1 MKDTIALT
9 YRRVSTFK
17 QEREGTSLDDQLRT
31 CREYVRRHG
40 GWQLGTEYCDVLT
53 GRTAKRQD
61 YQALLEECR
70 QLRKA
75 GNAVVVVTAALDR
88 MGRDLLESVRSRKE
102 LRELDVELHCI
113 REGGVLDETH
123 ANLLATMAQDE
134 SDRTSKRVRASK
146 KYTIERGF
154 RAVGRVPWGYRL
166 DDATDEERR
175 LGSQRRVLRVDE
187 MTAPHVRELFRRA
200 AERISIR
207 QLTAWVASLPTDA
220 RGGRSLDY
228 QKVRDRLSAP
238 VYVAR
243 PDRPKDV
250 RVLDRPV
257 GNWPPLVSDEVWAR
271 VEAGITSHA
280 KIPRQGRT
288 WLLNGL
294 IRCPKDGLRM
304 QGRNER
310 WGPIYRCGIP
320 FKGCYFYAKLD
331 VIDAAVLGEV
341 GHLLEPLTANP
352 GIRARLRAAWMQLQA
367 PDHKGD
373 DRRARALEQTVERSR
388 KRRNAVMDLLVDGTI
403 DRSEY
408 DIAVGRYTVEIEAAE
423 RELAQIQDA
432 ATPTPLPSW
441 DVVLRDLHDWQAAL
455 AGLDL
460 AARRDVLGALVERVG
475 PERVGRGQYA
485 VKMEW
490 TPLGKALRQLSEAL
504 PVERSTA
511 VAAG

>member
-1 MKDTIALT
+1 
-9 YRRVSTFK
+9 
-17 QEREGTSLDDQLRT
+17 
-31 CREYVRRHG
+31 
-40 GWQLGTEYCDVLT
+40 
-53 GRTAKRQD
+53 
-61 YQALLEECR
+61 
-70 QLRKA
+70 
-75 GNAVVVVTAALDR
+75 

-187 MTAPHVRELFRRA
+187 MTAPHLREMFRRA
-200 AERISIR
+200 AEGVSVR
-207 QLTAWVASLPTDA
+207 QLTVWVANLPADA

-250 RVLDRPV
+250 PVLDRPV
-257 GNWPPLVSDEVWAR
+257 GNWPPLVSDDVWAR
-271 VEAGITSHA
+271 VQAGITSHA
-280 KIPRQGRT
+280 KMPRQGHT

-294 IRCPKDGLRM
+294 IRCPKDNLRM
-304 QGRNER
+304 QGRRER
-310 WGPIYRCGIP
+310 WGPIYRCGMP

-341 GHLLEPLTANP
+341 EDLLEPLTASP
-352 GIRARLRAAWMQLQA
+352 GIRTRLRAAWMRLQA
-367 PDHKGD
+367 PERKGD
-373 DRRARALEQTVERSR
+373 DRRARALEQTAEKAR
-388 KRRNAVMDLLVDGTI
+388 KRRNAAMDLLVDGTI
-403 DRSEY
+403 DRADY

-423 RELAQIQDA
+423 RELAEMHDA
-432 ATPTPLPSW
+432 AKPVVLSSW

-455 AGLDL
+455 VGLDL
-460 AARRDVLGALVERVG
+460 AAQRDVLVVLVERVV

-485 VKMEW
+485 VKIEW
-490 TPLGKALRQLSEAL
+490 TPLGRALRQLWEAHRDDRATAIAKGQSSARQPSQL
-504 PVERSTA
+504 TAGSVHRTRSA
-511 VAAG
+511 PR